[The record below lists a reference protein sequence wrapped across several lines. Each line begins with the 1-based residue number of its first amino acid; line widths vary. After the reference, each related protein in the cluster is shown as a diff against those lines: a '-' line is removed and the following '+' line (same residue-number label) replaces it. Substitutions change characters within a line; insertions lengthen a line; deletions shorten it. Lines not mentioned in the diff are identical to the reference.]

1 MIRTRNANEAL
12 LEFRKARTSYEE
24 RIKPRIADIR
34 KLYAAWNQKEVV
46 DESLEAHIRVH
57 VVNCLLAALNW
68 RLNASPEDGLPNLL
82 PEAPIRSTRAKSV
95 RFFDYLGLESGDN
108 SPLLIVET
116 KRPEY
121 VSALFP
127 KSQPCR
133 NRELRTSWEEPE

>member
-1 MIRTRNANEAL
+1 M
-12 LEFRKARTSYEE
+12 
-24 RIKPRIADIR
+24 
-34 KLYAAWNQKEVV
+34 

-95 RFFDYLGLESGDN
+95 RLFDYLGLESGDN

-116 KRPEY
+116 KRPSTSLPY
-121 VSALFP
+121 FP
-127 KSQPCR
+127 SLNRQKS
-133 NRELRTSWEEPE
+133 